1 MEDQLICNCM
11 EVYKSTIVKAIK
23 EKGLT
28 TVEEVGE
35 ETEARTVC
43 GSCQDEIQEILDEV
57 NGK

>member
-35 ETEARTVC
+35 ETEA
-43 GSCQDEIQEILDEV
+43 GGF
-57 NGK
+57 GKSIS